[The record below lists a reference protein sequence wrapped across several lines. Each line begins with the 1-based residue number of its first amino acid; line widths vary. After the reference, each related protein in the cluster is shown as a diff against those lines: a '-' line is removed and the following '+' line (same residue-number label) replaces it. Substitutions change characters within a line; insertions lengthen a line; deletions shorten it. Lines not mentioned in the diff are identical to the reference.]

1 MLPEKYPAE
10 KRAERVDDRTVI
22 VHRHLDYEE
31 AKVVI
36 ELIKDETTIT
46 GYSMG
51 EWMSTRD
58 VVVCADPMTGALLGV
73 ALVHHL
79 LPGWS
84 EIAVVLVLP
93 EWRGHGIGARLVK
106 YAAEHIEHLRRR
118 AILFYCQD
126 SMERIVLR
134 LGFHTYA
141 DEAAFVKRSWPR
153 LVFLKALYPL
163 QWRAES
169 YRRQEMRRKAELL
182 QCDFRFK
189 IAVPAHTQRTEN

>member
-1 MLPEKYPAE
+1 MPENYPAE
-10 KRAERVDDRTVI
+10 KRAEPIDDRTVMI
-22 VHRHLDYEE
+22 HRHLDYEE
-31 AKVVI
+31 AKVVV

-46 GYSMG
+46 GYSVE

-58 VVVCADPMTGALLGV
+58 VVVCADSTTGALIGV

-93 EWRGHGIGARLVK
+93 EWRGHGVGARLVK
-106 YAAEHIEHLRRR
+106 YVAEHIEHLRRK
-118 AILFYCQD
+118 AILFYCQG

-134 LGFHTYA
+134 LGFDTYA
-141 DEAAFVKRSWPR
+141 DEAAFAEKSWPR
-153 LVFLKALYPL
+153 KVFIKALYPL

-169 YRRQEMRRKAELL
+169 YRRQEIRRKATSL
-182 QCDFRFK
+182 QCDFQFK
-189 IAVPAHTQRTEN
+189 IAVLAHVRGIEN

>member
-1 MLPEKYPAE
+1 MPEKYPVQ
-10 KRAERVDDRTVI
+10 KRAEPVEDGSVI

-31 AKVVI
+31 AELVV
-36 ELIKDETTIT
+36 ELIRNETTIT
-46 GYSMG
+46 GYSIG
-51 EWMSTRD
+51 EWMSKRD
-58 VVVCADPMTGALLGV
+58 VVVCADAMTGALLGV

-93 EWRGHGIGARLVK
+93 KWRGHGIGARLVK
-106 YAAEHIEHLRRR
+106 HAAEYIESLRRK

-134 LGFHTYA
+134 LGFDTYA
-141 DEAAFVKRSWPR
+141 DDVAFARKSWPR
-153 LVFLKALYPL
+153 LLFLKVIYPL

-169 YRRQEMRRKAELL
+169 YRRQEIRRKMETLHCHF
-182 QCDFRFK
+182 QFK
-189 IAVPAHTQRTEN
+189 IAVPAHIQRLES